1 MKKISIL
8 LALLAAF
15 ALTFV
20 TTGCKNGE
28 DGDDGLSATDLVLNE
43 TGNKWYKYGKE
54 AEGENSKVTTDSSID
69 LGDIYIKYDTS
80 ENKLVVAAVGDE
92 YYGLT
97 SKELSRG
104 KWAASAVYL
113 RIAGKISS
121 VDSDPT
127 SGKDLVTDISSWGDF
142 TAEKLIKKLF
152 EN

>member
-54 AEGENSKVTTDSSID
+54 TGEENSKVTTDSSID
-69 LGDIYIKYDTS
+69 LGDIY
-80 ENKLVVAAVGDE
+80 
-92 YYGLT
+92 
-97 SKELSRG
+97 
-104 KWAASAVYL
+104 
-113 RIAGKISS
+113 
-121 VDSDPT
+121 
-127 SGKDLVTDISSWGDF
+127 
-142 TAEKLIKKLF
+142 
-152 EN
+152 